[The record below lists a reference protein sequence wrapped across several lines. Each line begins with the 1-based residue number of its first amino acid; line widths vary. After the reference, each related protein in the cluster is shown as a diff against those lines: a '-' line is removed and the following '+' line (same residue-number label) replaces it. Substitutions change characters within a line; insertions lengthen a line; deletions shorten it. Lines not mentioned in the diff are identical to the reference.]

1 MVIAQQPAKS
11 LAALNRLALTV
22 DVRVARKQE
31 DVALPLMIALTM
43 IMFDV
48 FAQGPPQGTL
58 AEENHLR
65 QALLL
70 HRPDPAL
77 RIGIQV
83 RAMSRAAKAVLP
95 DLTQ

>member
-31 DVALPLMIALTM
+31 DVALPLMIALIM

-48 FAQGPPQGTL
+48 LAQCAPQGAL
-58 AEENHLR
+58 AEENYLR
-65 QALLL
+65 
-70 HRPDPAL
+70 
-77 RIGIQV
+77 
-83 RAMSRAAKAVLP
+83 
-95 DLTQ
+95 

>member
-48 FAQGPPQGTL
+48 LAECAPQGAL
-58 AEENHLR
+58 AEENYLR
-65 QALLL
+65 
-70 HRPDPAL
+70 
-77 RIGIQV
+77 
-83 RAMSRAAKAVLP
+83 
-95 DLTQ
+95 